1 MITPPTMF
9 DIIRD
14 ITPFSSWAI
23 LALLLYIWRNH
34 LRSMERNLKRI
45 EKLIT
50 DHIVWHSEEKP

>member
-1 MITPPTMF
+1 MITPPTVL

-23 LALLLYIWRNH
+23 LALLLYIWGNH
-34 LRSMERNLKRI
+34 LRSMEKNLKRI

-50 DHIVWHSEEKP
+50 DHITWHAEQ